1 MELLILRSSLMLRTL
16 MIEDNEIFRKTLKRI
31 LTSKFPS
38 MQIEEAVDGNEAF
51 SKIETQ
57 PPELIFMDINL
68 PGENGIQ
75 LSRKIKKFH
84 PDILIVV
91 ITSYDSPEYQEAAS
105 LAGVRYFISKRSSST
120 KDIIGL
126 VESILSGDVLP

>member
-1 MELLILRSSLMLRTL
+1 MELLIFRSSLMLRTL

-31 LTSKFPS
+31 LISKFPS

-51 SKIETQ
+51 SKIKTQ

-75 LSRKIKKFH
+75 LSRKIRKFH
-84 PDILIVV
+84 PHILIVI

-105 LAGVRYFISKRSSST
+105 LAGVQYFISKRSSST
-120 KDIIGL
+120 KEIIGL
-126 VESILSGDVLP
+126 VESILSGGVLA